1 MGRPQAGEVRCAVAK
16 FFYYPTRTAKDYFA
30 VPNLIFMNELG
41 AVSFAVYAYLRFN
54 QHGIWF
60 APLVDCKKL
69 SDVLHLKEATIQKH
83 VKRLVEKDLVY
94 IEEGIESL

>member
-1 MGRPQAGEVRCAVAK
+1 MAK

-54 QHGIWF
+54 QHGVWF

-69 SDVLHLKEATIQKH
+69 SDVLHLKEATTQKH
-83 VKRLVEKDLVY
+83 VKRLVENDVV
-94 IEEGIESL
+94 